1 MFNFINPRFFYSQI
15 HWKNSKILLQ
25 TFATTNTNKTFY
37 LPFVKSY
44 SILNSID
51 SSQLLI
57 SVNSIS
63 SRYLS
68 QSQKNSPHNNEID
81 VSDIAALE
89 SNDNGVK
96 KAKYRGKTPE
106 LLKVYLRDEKNRLL
120 GLMTMIEAE
129 KLAQKHKKVLIQ
141 IEGPAKKIM
150 TMKFS
155 DPRFDQK
162 DDHINDDGDDDDH
175 TDDDSIVKFKKKTS
189 PKIMSFTSKVSEH
202 DLQVKINHVKKFLLR
217 GQETLVKIASTV
229 SNGSDKSKLEN
240 IFHEFESIF
249 KESNGCRINQKRLTD
264 RDLKFNILISDV
276 EKAKQNLSFTNKM
289 DNIKSIPNLDDID
302 PHKLLEEDS
311 SKSILNEIEN
321 HQNK

>member
-162 DDHINDDGDDDDH
+162 DDHIMMM
-175 TDDDSIVKFKKKTS
+175 KKTS